1 MRTKSGSRPTALNFI
16 RIKSLGWMQPALI
29 YGVSFIFVL
38 GLGLL
43 AAGKFLLSASAAE
56 ANDRNSHDQ
65 TSEGKTQLVELSS
78 PRGLTE
84 ALRLAAELQPHGQLK
99 PEVRTQ
105 TLPQAKILLQAEAQ
119 AQARA
124 MQAVEVQ
131 AEPPAEQVWR
141 QSQLQG
147 QARSKAPAA
156 PTAET
161 RSTPGPETSTL
172 FARPSPPPPSLL
184 PAQAQSKTK
193 SQTKKTKT
201 SARTEDEDAWISGV
215 WMHPGMFGPK
225 QAEALS
231 KMRTVLDDYAKA
243 GINTL
248 IMLVKDTS
256 GYLYYQSDIG
266 VKDPAYDWDFFGV
279 FLTEARQRKMT
290 VHPWFC
296 VFPEGALLGQVR
308 QHPEWLIVGPAREM
322 VRTVNP
328 ALPEVRAY
336 EISLMTELVKKY
348 GVDWVHLDYIR
359 FPCEPTEPYF
369 SHDPKT
375 LQLFKDET
383 GIDFNSLKARDSGNP
398 HWNAWLEWN
407 RQQVTG
413 FVKELKDELLTTGRQ
428 VRISAAVF
436 PDADNARV
444 LIGQDWEKWAQQG
457 LIDMLCP
464 MLYTNDTALFDR
476 LTKRAV
482 AIGQRS
488 VGDKAQGQVGRE
500 KMADN
505 GEGPGSEV
513 ASGESINSGESFSRE
528 EISARQEQTE
538 KGKAAMTARVSG
550 ENARPEI
557 NIKNDITS
565 DITRDITD
573 DIMSDS
579 HSSGGFDFN
588 SCNIPNSLSFPREV
602 SYQNQQDKVARA
614 VPSPAAVGADTP
626 TGEEGE
632 VKVPAEAEAAA
643 ERAMKTSSA
652 TATVLGKIPEPV
664 AQAKL
669 PRKILVCPGIGIGTS
684 HNQITP
690 DLMLEEIRL
699 ARAAGAD
706 GVIFFSGSSLTA
718 PFLDR
723 LKNQA
728 NQPRSSF

>member
-16 RIKSLGWMQPALI
+16 RIKSLDWMRRALI

-38 GLGLL
+38 GLVLL
-43 AAGKFLLSASAAE
+43 AAGNFLLSASAAE

-65 TSEGKTQLVELSS
+65 ASEGKTQLVDLSS
-78 PRGLTE
+78 PKELTE

-124 MQAVEVQ
+124 VQAVQVQ
-131 AEPPAEQVWR
+131 AEPPAWQVWR

-156 PTAET
+156 PTAAT

-482 AIGQRS
+482 AIG
-488 VGDKAQGQVGRE
+488 
-500 KMADN
+500 
-505 GEGPGSEV
+505 
-513 ASGESINSGESFSRE
+513 
-528 EISARQEQTE
+528 
-538 KGKAAMTARVSG
+538 
-550 ENARPEI
+550 
-557 NIKNDITS
+557 
-565 DITRDITD
+565 
-573 DIMSDS
+573 
-579 HSSGGFDFN
+579 
-588 SCNIPNSLSFPREV
+588 
-602 SYQNQQDKVARA
+602 
-614 VPSPAAVGADTP
+614 
-626 TGEEGE
+626 
-632 VKVPAEAEAAA
+632 
-643 ERAMKTSSA
+643 
-652 TATVLGKIPEPV
+652 
-664 AQAKL
+664 
-669 PRKILVCPGIGIGTS
+669 
-684 HNQITP
+684 
-690 DLMLEEIRL
+690 
-699 ARAAGAD
+699 
-706 GVIFFSGSSLTA
+706 
-718 PFLDR
+718 
-723 LKNQA
+723 
-728 NQPRSSF
+728 